1 MLRFPEP
8 TGGLS
13 CEVKSDFDP
22 LTSSIRKDHG
32 DLLELRVDVVL
43 CGWFFF
49 GWFWLCRTLALI
61 GLGWKEGQSL
71 LQPQLFEIQKA
82 VQTFTILYSVPAV
95 WPPDDPTNGLISD
108 KILCRTYSVR
118 LLYREV
124 SRHDSCFVSNSQ
136 RSRLK
141 TAQLYVGLHLVVKS
155 GNTLHKPT
163 YKGYVICYI
172 YVNMPD
178 INTHGNI
185 NTITA

>member
-1 MLRFPEP
+1 MVTCWSWESM
-8 TGGLS
+8 S
-13 CEVKSDFDP
+13 CC
-22 LTSSIRKDHG
+22 
-32 DLLELRVDVVL
+32 VDD
-43 CGWFFF
+43 FF

-61 GLGWKEGQSL
+61 GLGWKEGPVEFEKVSL
-71 LQPQLFEIQKA
+71 LQPQLLASRFKKPCRPFPQ
-82 VQTFTILYSVPAV
+82 F

-124 SRHDSCFVSNSQ
+124 SRHGSCFVSDSQ

-155 GNTLHKPT
+155 GNTLYKPT

-172 YVNMPD
+172 YVNMHD
-178 INTHGNI
+178 INKHTWLMA
-185 NTITA
+185 ITGLFIPGFVFWRYVSKI